1 MKSRME
7 RYYQDDLS
15 DYERTKKNAN
25 LYHEVYGNYDE
36 SEEFPIE
43 NNTQEIDISKL
54 NTIISS
60 RGDYKNIKTIQS
72 FTNASITE
80 RKKEEK
86 IEEQVKKIYDINEL
100 LEKAKV
106 ENSRLKK
113 VQDELIQTNYNFLSA
128 LEKNDVNE
136 DSIMKTKA
144 ELEVMDHNSVLEE
157 KDKIEEQVDEN
168 YAESNSEE
176 KKYETKKLS
185 NDPEI
190 TQIYETESFKKS
202 KVNTNSLPLDI
213 LNDLKPDDDTT
224 VSSPISEE
232 QKEKEDVKN
241 ATFYSG
247 SYTFSKK
254 DFLNGKNDIEDED
267 FLISK
272 NNHTFL
278 KILLLIVGIAILGAS
293 IIYILQTLGVIET
306 IIKL

>member
-190 TQIYETESFKKS
+190 TQIYETEAFMKS